1 MIGGRERKSLKA
13 GNVKR
18 RNSGFLRKRERKR
31 NRQRARLKI
40 EACELLAAFF
50 LSGGLPFIPFDG
62 EG

>member
-1 MIGGRERKSLKA
+1 MIGVLERMSLKA

-18 RNSGFLRKRERKR
+18 RNSGFLRKPGRKR
-31 NRQRARLKI
+31 NGQRARLKI

-50 LSGGLPFIPFDG
+50 LSGGLLFSPFDG